1 MKRWIFLLGLL
12 ASQTVTQAQEPTD
25 ELVIIDLR
33 PREETEGNG
42 LTELTGKCNKDV
54 YRIADVASDPLKMD
68 VLREEVVPLFRM
80 TGERKTL
87 TVLNWSIYYNTQR
100 GQGGGPS
107 IRSVGVQ
114 GYALPTGK
122 TKEKQKGSKCSR
134 EESAGGWYA
143 GGDVSSKYPPLI
155 SELTGTFSGKPFNVR
170 VVHSPQRPIT
180 GRFEG
185 AEDDARELLTTARET
200 AEAVAA
206 AIGR

>member
-1 MKRWIFLLGLL
+1 M
-12 ASQTVTQAQEPTD
+12 QPVTYAQESTD

-42 LTELTGKCNKDV
+42 LAELTGKCNKDV
-54 YRIADVASDPLKMD
+54 FRIADVASDPLKMD
-68 VLREEVVPLFRM
+68 VLREDIVPLFRM

-107 IRSVGVQ
+107 MKSVGVQ
-114 GYALPTGK
+114 GYAIPTGK

-134 EESAGGWYA
+134 DESAGGWYA
-143 GGDVSSKYPPLI
+143 AGDVSSKYAPLI
-155 SELTGTFSGKPFNVR
+155 SELTGTFSGKPFSVR
-170 VVHSPQRPIT
+170 VVHSPHRQIT
-180 GRFEG
+180 GKFEG
-185 AEDDARELLTTARET
+185 AEDDARELIATARET